1 MISEF
6 FDEEAAIVELQSKL
20 RHIQDSLA
28 PLIRNETIDSN
39 LVPKEIREEIVQVY
53 DEHGGIDLLSSLTKV
68 SINVINM
75 WHKRWQYNPFVYR
88 TATVLKPRKA
98 NTLIRRV
105 LDPLPIETRLTK
117 SQQVITQDSTIT
129 EMMRS
134 KINASEEEHVKSIK
148 KLIESKMKEG
158 LEMDEEVADEVRKL
172 FYVLGDTREIAILL
186 GISQD
191 IIEEWMNE
199 MTIDD
204 L

>member
-1 MISEF
+1 M
-6 FDEEAAIVELQSKL
+6 
-20 RHIQDSLA
+20 
-28 PLIRNETIDSN
+28 
-39 LVPKEIREEIVQVY
+39 
-53 DEHGGIDLLSSLTKV
+53 
-68 SINVINM
+68 
-75 WHKRWQYNPFVYR
+75 
-88 TATVLKPRKA
+88 
-98 NTLIRRV
+98 
-105 LDPLPIETRLTK
+105 TK

>member
-75 WHKRWQYNPFVYR
+75 
-88 TATVLKPRKA
+88 
-98 NTLIRRV
+98 
-105 LDPLPIETRLTK
+105 
-117 SQQVITQDSTIT
+117 
-129 EMMRS
+129 
-134 KINASEEEHVKSIK
+134 
-148 KLIESKMKEG
+148 
-158 LEMDEEVADEVRKL
+158 
-172 FYVLGDTREIAILL
+172 
-186 GISQD
+186 
-191 IIEEWMNE
+191 
-199 MTIDD
+199 
-204 L
+204 